1 MRQLTSSAKIRQRRS
16 HTVAVSS
23 ARPAIAGFKPLNESI
38 PKYGTLTVVADATGN
53 PENRA
58 SPPFGRCHMTE
69 ITLRDLYYCTSAGF
83 IRVAESKTDG
93 SRVHIDD
100 VVSGLTC
107 QCMCPGC
114 GRDMVARKGE
124 QRAHVFAHRAH
135 QADNCSSPGET
146 ALHKFAKMVLR
157 DRLRLKLPAI
167 TMTDQNGV
175 LEVFKEAVFDF
186 DEAALEKRAGEVVPD
201 VICRRGGRDLH
212 VEFLVTHACDPT
224 KLAKLNAMDVGVL
237 EIDLRR
243 YRNEPLNHLDEAI
256 LFKAPRNWLQ
266 TRMFAK
272 GTRMMEE
279 RKNAIEREKD
289 DEARALW
296 QIYIERPAESQF
308 SLGPWQEKANEY
320 GLRKAVSGGGQHKTC
335 FEVRDAE
342 WKSFVLLEI
351 ACRRGPWPFDAF
363 MAMCSKG
370 WVHQA
375 FVFRDNDLASRM
387 RKLERAYRS
396 PYERYS
402 DFLKD
407 MTKSG
412 LLGQAGSG
420 IRGSMLLW
428 GIVDKTE
435 REAHL
440 PDIGR
445 AVVEQRIAD
454 DRANSLFRRPSVA
467 SFGDD

>member
-1 MRQLTSSAKIRQRRS
+1 
-16 HTVAVSS
+16 
-23 ARPAIAGFKPLNESI
+23 
-38 PKYGTLTVVADATGN
+38 
-53 PENRA
+53 
-58 SPPFGRCHMTE
+58 MTE

-83 IRVAESKTDG
+83 IRVAESKADG

-100 VVSGLTC
+100 VLSGLTC
-107 QCMCPGC
+107 NCMCPGC

-135 QADNCSSPGET
+135 QAEVCRSPGET
-146 ALHKFAKMVLR
+146 ALHKLAKMVLR

-167 TMTDQNGV
+167 TMTDQHGV
-175 LEVFKEAVFDF
+175 LEVFKEAVFEF
-186 DEAALEKRAGEVVPD
+186 EEAALEKRAGEVVPD

-212 VEFLVTHACDPT
+212 VEFVVTNACDPT

-243 YRNEPLNHLDEAI
+243 YRNKPLALLDDAI
-256 LFKAPRNWLQ
+256 LFEAPRKWLQ

-272 GTRMMEE
+272 GARMMEE
-279 RKNAIEREKD
+279 RKIAIEREKD
-289 DEARALW
+289 IEARALW
-296 QIYIERPAESQF
+296 QIYAERPAESQF
-308 SLGPWQEKANEY
+308 PLGPWQERANEY
-320 GLRKAVSGGGQHKTC
+320 GLGKPVFGGGQHKTC

-342 WKSFVLLEI
+342 WKSFILLES
-351 ACRRGPWPFDAF
+351 ACRRGYWPFDAF
-363 MAMCSKG
+363 MALCSKG

-375 FVFRDNDLASRM
+375 FVFRDHDLASRM
-387 RKLERAYRS
+387 RNLERDYRS

-407 MTKSG
+407 MTKAG

-420 IRGSMLLW
+420 IRGTMLLW
-428 GIVDKTE
+428 ETVDNTA

-440 PDIGR
+440 PDIRR

-454 DRANSLFRRPSVA
+454 DRASSHF
-467 SFGDD
+467 